1 MNDDNTSRNKA
12 VTMLRG
18 REPEAG
24 GEAVRRRAAAP
35 GPRPAIV
42 SVPRPANAPVR
53 AGVGAVGAAL
63 VCWLGLVACS
73 GSPGPAPVSEG
84 GGESEAEQTVATGV
98 NATVIVA
105 KCPDVKRVKVRTAQD
120 AIQKLVGPCATV
132 PGGRAHFSAT
142 LMPGGRIELASPEGD
157 KAEGVV
163 PTCVLQNRLVHK
175 VLLRSPCTLDVQ
187 LDERTVVVERPPPD
201 VDAGADGG

>member
-1 MNDDNTSRNKA
+1 MNEDITSRDKA
-12 VTMLRG
+12 VTMFRG

-24 GEAVRRRAAAP
+24 GEAVRRPAIATVRRRAVGSGRAAA
-35 GPRPAIV
+35 
-42 SVPRPANAPVR
+42 
-53 AGVGAVGAAL
+53 GVVGAAL
-63 VCWLGLVACS
+63 GCWLGVVACS
-73 GSPGPAPVSEG
+73 GSPRSAAVSEPA
-84 GGESEAEQTVATGV
+84 GESEPEQTVATGV

-187 LDERTVVVERPPPD
+187 LDERTVVVERAAED
-201 VDAGADGG
+201 VDAGVADAAADAR